1 MKNNLT
7 HEEVLLRQHFPLIN
21 HTNLAYLD
29 NAATSQKP
37 SCVLEV
43 AKQYYERYN
52 ANPMRGLYE
61 LSVKAT
67 NAYEQ
72 ARSKV
77 ANFIHA
83 HSEAEIVFTRNAT
96 ESLNL
101 IAYSYGRNF
110 IKEDDEIIVSIMEHH
125 SNLLPWQE
133 VAKSTNATLKYLD
146 CDRNGVVTLEDL
158 KALITPNTKLL
169 AITHV
174 SNVIGSENPIKDFTK
189 LAHETGIVVVL
200 DAAQS
205 VPHTK
210 VDVQALDVDFAVFS
224 GHKMYAPMGI
234 GVMYGKKELLEKMPP
249 FLFGGEMIEYV
260 TREGATYAP
269 VPHKFEAGTVNV
281 AGAIGLMRAIEF
293 IEEIGIDFIEK
304 RESYLTALAFEQLK
318 DNPYIHIIGSKD
330 PHQHHGIICFSVEG
344 VHSHDIGE
352 ILSHENIA
360 IRAGHHCA
368 QPLMKHLEMASSAR
382 ASIAF
387 YNSESEI
394 LRFTDAVKKLRGKM
408 GYVDEHLL

>member
-7 HEEVLLRQHFPLIN
+7 PEEVLLRQHFPLIQN
-21 HTNLAYLD
+21 SDLAYLD

-37 SCVLEV
+37 GCVLE
-43 AKQYYERYN
+43 AASNYYKNLN
-52 ANPMRGLYE
+52 ANPMRGLYD

-67 NAYEQ
+67 DAYEN
-72 ARSKV
+72 ARSRV
-77 ANFIHA
+77 AGFIHA
-83 HSEAEIVFTRNAT
+83 KSASEIVFTRNAT

-101 IAYSYGRNF
+101 IAYSYGRTF
-110 IKEDDEIIVSIMEHH
+110 LKEGDEIIVSILEHH
-125 SNLLPWQE
+125 SNMLPWQQ
-133 VAKSTNATLKYLD
+133 VAKATGATLTYLE
-146 CDRNGVVTLEDL
+146 CDMSGVITADDL
-158 KALITPNTKLL
+158 RAVISPKTRLFAV
-169 AITHV
+169 THV
-174 SNVIGSENPIKDFTK
+174 SNVIGRENPISEFTK
-189 LAHETGIVVVL
+189 IAHENGAVVVL
-200 DAAQS
+200 DASQS

-210 VDVQALDVDFAVFS
+210 VDVQELDVDFAVFS

-234 GVMYGKKELLEKMPP
+234 GALYGKKEMLEKMPP

-281 AGAIGLMRAIEF
+281 AGAVGLGRAIDF
-293 IEEIGIDFIEK
+293 IEKIGMDFIEK
-304 RESYLTALAFEQLK
+304 RELHLTTLALEQLR
-318 DNPYIHIIGSKD
+318 DDPYIKIIGSNH
-330 PHQHHGIICFSVEG
+330 PQEHHGIISFGIEG

-368 QPLMKHLEMASSAR
+368 QPLMKHLGMPSGAR
-382 ASIAF
+382 ASFAF

-394 LRFTDAVKKLRGKM
+394 LRFAETVKSIRGKM
-408 GYVDEHLL
+408 GYGD

>member
-7 HEEVLLRQHFPLIN
+7 KEEVLLRQHFPLIN
-21 HTNLAYLD
+21 NSDLAYLD

-37 SCVLEV
+37 SCVLE
-43 AKQYYERYN
+43 AATNYYQNLN

-67 NAYEQ
+67 NAYED
-72 ARSKV
+72 ARAKV
-77 ANFIHA
+77 ARFIHA
-83 HSEAEIVFTRNAT
+83 KSEAEIVFTRNAS

-101 IAYSYGRNF
+101 IAYSYGRTF
-110 IKEDDEIIVSIMEHH
+110 LKEGDEMIVSILEHH
-125 SNLLPWQE
+125 SNLLPWQQ
-133 VAKSTNATLKYLD
+133 VAKATGATLTYLE
-146 CDRNGVVTLEDL
+146 CDMDGLITIDDL
-158 KALITPNTKLL
+158 KKIISPKTKLL
-169 AITHV
+169 AITHI
-174 SNVIGSENPIKDFTK
+174 SNVIGRENPISEFTK
-189 LAHETGIVVVL
+189 LAHENGAVVVL
-200 DAAQS
+200 DASQS
-205 VPHTK
+205 VPHIK

-234 GVMYGKKELLEKMPP
+234 GALYGRKELLEKMPP

-281 AGAIGLMRAIEF
+281 AGAVGLGRAIDF

-304 RESYLTALAFEQLK
+304 RELHLTELAFEQLL
-318 DNPYIHIIGSKD
+318 DYPYIKIVGSKK
-330 PHQHHGIICFSVEG
+330 PEEHHGIICFGIEG

-368 QPLMKHLEMASSAR
+368 QPLMKHLGMASSAR
-382 ASIAF
+382 ASFAF

-394 LRFTDAVKKLRGKM
+394 LRFTNAVKQLRGKM
-408 GYVDEHLL
+408 GYGD